1 MMLQLLV
8 MVGVRKSLDKVF
20 DKSELRI
27 LDDVLPES
35 QRQEKLDDEDFE
47 DEIQQLK
54 VSQNMVGFDFK
65 TAQSI

>member
-54 VSQNMVGFDFK
+54 VS
-65 TAQSI
+65 